1 MSRIF
6 SRPDKIMVTSL
17 WPRFLAHPVQFNGE
31 TIASFDQKLE
41 MRGKAQRY
49 RARLNFCFIS
59 AVHKL
64 LQ

>member
-1 MSRIF
+1 
-6 SRPDKIMVTSL
+6 MVTSL

-31 TIASFDQKLE
+31 TIAAFDQKLE